1 MRLTIKREAMESVG
15 IPFAALLL
23 SLLVFGAFILA
34 VGVDPIGVYRS
45 MFRGAFGTWFSWQNT
60 LVGAAPLMLTALCTA
75 LPARMG
81 LINIGA
87 EGAFV
92 VGGLLAALVALG
104 FTGAPGVVGLGAML
118 LTGIVSGGLWIAMVG
133 ALKHY
138 RGVNETISSLLLNY
152 IAIAVLDFLVVG
164 PLRDPASLNNPGTY
178 PIDSAFQISDIG
190 NSSVHWGLII
200 SLVVCVGLWIAMRF
214 TTFGFS
220 VDVTGGNRRAAQL
233 AGMSVGKLV
242 LATCFLGGGA
252 AGLAGSI
259 EIAAVQGAANTAL
272 NAGYGY
278 QGILIAFIARHNPI
292 AIIPVAILLGGIHA
306 AGGLVQRVYNLPD
319 ATDLVLQG
327 IIFII
332 ILGSEAMYGRLRLPL
347 RWRTA

>member
-1 MRLTIKREAMESVG
+1 MHVRREWIES
-15 IPFAALLL
+15 AALPIGALAASL
-23 SLLVFGAFILA
+23 IVFGIFILLVGA
-34 VGVDPIGVYRS
+34 DPFGVYQS
-45 MFRGAFGTWFSWQNT
+45 MFRGGFGTWFSWQHT
-60 LVGAAPLMLTALCTA
+60 LLGSAPLMLTALCTA

-92 VGGLLAALVALG
+92 VGGLLSALVGLG
-104 FTGAPGVVGLGAML
+104 FSGAPGIIGLGAML

-133 ALKHY
+133 ALKYY

-164 PLRDPASLNNPGTY
+164 PLRDPASLNNPSTY
-178 PIDSAFQISDIG
+178 PIDSAFQISEIG
-190 NSSVHWGLII
+190 NTSIHWGLII
-200 SLVVCVGLWIAMRF
+200 SLVVCAGLWIVMRF

-233 AGMSVGKLV
+233 AGLSVAQLV

-259 EIAAVQGAANTAL
+259 EIAAVQGSANTSLA
-272 NAGYGY
+272 AGYGY
-278 QGILIAFIARHNPI
+278 EGILIAFIARHNPV
-292 AIIPVAILLGGIHA
+292 AVIPVAILLGGIRA

-319 ATDLVLQG
+319 ATELVLQG
-327 IIFII
+327 IIFVF
-332 ILGSEAMYGRLRLPL
+332 ILGSEALYGRLRLPS